1 MLNSNK
7 RVKYP
12 NGIAAFALKIDWSK
26 KRTSLLIRDLMT
38 TQKNEHYGRLML
50 DISGYSLTNA
60 EREQL
65 QNPHVGGVILF
76 ARNVKSREQ
85 ICALVSQ
92 IRQASGQV
100 IIAVDQEGGR
110 VQRFRE
116 GFTVFPSMQTLGDLV
131 AQNSAAG
138 LALTQD
144 VGWLMASEVIACG
157 LDISFAPVLDV
168 DRDTSSIIGDR
179 SFSDQPQAVV
189 ALAQAFIKGMH
200 EAGMA
205 ATGKHFPG
213 HGGIVADSHL
223 EAPVD
228 YRSWNELQAH
238 DLKPFMALVGSL
250 DGMMPAHITF
260 PSVDPDSVG
269 FSPFWLQSVLRDQ
282 LGFNGVIFSDDLSMK
297 GADVAGGYVDKAKL
311 ALAAGCDMI
320 LVCNCPEGAI
330 EVLDFMAT
338 REVDGDDRIADIR
351 ARKFRHWDELENHP
365 RRIKTIEQLKYLET
379 QQGAT

>member
-1 MLNSNK
+1 
-7 RVKYP
+7 
-12 NGIAAFALKIDWSK
+12 
-26 KRTSLLIRDLMT
+26 MT
-38 TQKNEHYGRLML
+38 TQQNGYYGRLML
-50 DISGYSLTNA
+50 DLMGFSLTEG

-76 ARNVKSREQ
+76 ARNVESREQ

-92 IRQASGQV
+92 IREASAQV

-110 VQRFRE
+110 VQRFRD
-116 GFTVFPSMQTLGDLV
+116 GFTAFPPMQKLGDLV
-131 AQNSAAG
+131 AQDSVAG

-144 VGWLMASEVIACG
+144 MGWLMASEVIACG

-179 SFSDQPQAVV
+179 SFSDQPQVVV
-189 ALAQAFIKGMH
+189 ALAQAFIDGMH

-228 YRSWNELQAH
+228 CRSWDELQAH
-238 DLKPFMALVGSL
+238 DLKPFAALSDSL
-250 DGMMPAHITF
+250 EGIMPAHITF
-260 PSVDPDSVG
+260 PRVDAESVG
-269 FSPFWLQSVLRDQ
+269 FSSFWLQSVLRDQ

-297 GADVAGGYVDKAKL
+297 GADIAGGYVDKARL

-320 LVCNCPEGAI
+320 LVCNCPEGAA
-330 EVLDFMAT
+330 EVLDFMASSQ
-338 REVDGDDRIADIR
+338 VDGGDRIAKIR
-351 ARKFRHWDELENHP
+351 AWKFLHWDELENHP
-365 RRIKTIEQLKYLET
+365 RRIKTIEQLKNLDAE
-379 QQGAT
+379 QGAA